1 MMDKNSW
8 IQLIVAIVLIGMFM
22 VSWLIFKNI
31 KTSDW
36 VCLVFGILDLIIFV
50 LYLNKKKSD

>member
-1 MMDKNSW
+1 MMDKNAW

-50 LYLNKKKSD
+50 LYLNKKKK